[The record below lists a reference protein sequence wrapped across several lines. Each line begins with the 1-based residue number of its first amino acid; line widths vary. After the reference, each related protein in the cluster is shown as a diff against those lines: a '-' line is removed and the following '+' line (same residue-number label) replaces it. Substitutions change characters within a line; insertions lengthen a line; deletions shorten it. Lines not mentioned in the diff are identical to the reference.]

1 MPDESGT
8 ASHRRTFYCIRHV
21 FRLHDKDP
29 MLDIRHDIPLKSL
42 TTFKIG
48 GPAHSFAIVA
58 RAQELDLA
66 LAHAT
71 ENDLD
76 VLILGGGSNMLVSD
90 RGYPGM
96 IVQIGNRGI
105 DVVDETEE
113 TVQLR
118 IASGEIWDD
127 VVKYTVERG
136 YWGIENLS
144 RIPGRS
150 GAFVV
155 QNVGAYGAE
164 AKEVVVSVD
173 VFDRQTRKTRTL
185 TNAECEFRYRKS
197 IFNTTEKN
205 RYVILSTVIEL
216 SRTPNRRLGYPDV
229 AKWFEHNAEPTQHEI
244 REAIMAIRDRKFP
257 FPAES
262 REGNAG
268 SFFKNSIVDE
278 AAYLEVER
286 KFARNLPEHLEK
298 LRAIRNKFPSD
309 EGIKI
314 PTAFIF
320 DACGLKGYGSGN
332 VRLNPTQPV
341 VVLNETGSAT
351 AAEVL
356 NLVDDVR
363 KIVKRKTG
371 LHIYTEPELIGFTE
385 DELRSYGFIDEE
397 IARYIYGK

>member
-1 MPDESGT
+1 
-8 ASHRRTFYCIRHV
+8 
-21 FRLHDKDP
+21 
-29 MLDIRHDIPLKSL
+29 MLDIRHDIPLKAL

-58 RAQELDLA
+58 RAEDLDHA
-66 LAHAT
+66 LLHAAQ
-71 ENDLD
+71 NDLE
-76 VLILGGGSNMLVSD
+76 VLVLGGGSNMLASD

-96 IVQIGNRGI
+96 VIQIGNRGI
-105 DVVDETEE
+105 D
-113 TVQLR
+113 TVGESGDSVRLR
-118 IASGEIWDD
+118 IAAGEIWDD
-127 VVKYTVERG
+127 VVKYTVQRG

-164 AKEVVVSVD
+164 AKEVTVSVD
-173 VFDRQTRKTRTL
+173 VFDRHTRKTRTL
-185 TNAECEFRYRKS
+185 TNAECHFSYRKS
-197 IFNTTEKN
+197 VFNTTEKE

-216 SRTPNRRLGYPDV
+216 SRTPNRRLSYPDV
-229 AKWFEHNAEPTQHEI
+229 AKWFENNPEPTQQEI

-278 AAYLEVER
+278 AGYLDVEQH
-286 KFARNLPEHLEK
+286 FSRNLPEHLER
-298 LRAIRNKFPSD
+298 LRAIRHKFPSD

-320 DACGLKGYGSGN
+320 DVCGLKGYGSGN
-332 VRLNPTQPV
+332 VQLNPTQPV
-341 VVLNETGSAT
+341 VLLNETGNAT

-363 KIVKRKTG
+363 KIVKQKTG

-385 DELRSYGFIDEE
+385 DELRDNGFIDEE